1 MQTKLI
7 CNLKIFNSDLVG
19 CSSIFCATMATID
32 QLKSESVADIFQVV
46 KAMRVQLPGAITNKV
61 NNSEMEYNCCIYS
74 LGPIQDDSFN
84 RS

>member
-1 MQTKLI
+1 MQTNLI
-7 CNLKIFNSDLVG
+7 CNVKIFNSDLVG

-84 RS
+84 CS